1 MKKRFLI
8 VTVILF
14 CLSILFADNITP
26 IRTDVSGFATWTD
39 VDVTGTT
46 YLQLLKATSSTTTPS
61 MDFSLYTG
69 ETLNFKARTY
79 GTITAGEHDITVSIS
94 ENDGSSW
101 TVLGTRTPTNS
112 TLTAMSP
119 FDLSSYNATQIKI
132 KFTVAGTDNT
142 KGAGI
147 DDITIAGNI
156 AGAAN
161 APVISAF
168 TQVTIPPLANSEFPI
183 SATVT
188 DADGQDNIAVVEVSY
203 KINNGSTQ
211 FATLLNSVGSPTIY
225 TGSIPETAYNNG
237 DLVEYWITAIDE
249 DDPFHLVESSTQK
262 FFAGITPI
270 STARAMDANGFPVY
284 NNIYCRVSGVALNS
298 DGTFNAT
305 TVNDAFIQDAT
316 GGIDAY
322 KSAQL
327 ASFNFV
333 QGNSYAI
340 SGKIIQYNGKCEI
353 ELLEAQ
359 QTGTPGVGQPQNVT
373 IAQLLANPENYEG
386 ELIRLSNVNKTSGT
400 WPSTNANAT
409 LTISDGTA
417 TSLYINKF
425 TLCYTQPE
433 PTWPLNI
440 VGIFSQFDNSSPYTS
455 GYQVLVR
462 SINDFSDNSTLPVT
476 FSTFDAIST
485 SANLVNIQWITQTE
499 TAIHGYYIYRNT
511 DNNSAT
517 AQRISSLIPANNTS
531 TAHTYEYQD
540 TEVTPGQTYYY
551 WIVSLE
557 QNENSSWFG
566 PRTVTVLNP
575 ETPETLPTATSLI
588 RTYPNPFNQNN
599 TQKIELEVKEAE
611 TAELNIFNVK
621 GQTVKTYAN
630 IPQGKHELTWDGKD
644 NNNNKC
650 ASGMYFYR
658 LSSPTTT
665 IMKKVMIVK

>member
-1 MKKRFLI
+1 MKKRILSI
-8 VTVILF
+8 TLILF
-14 CLSILFADNITP
+14 CLSILLADNIIP

-39 VDVTGTT
+39 VDVNGTT
-46 YLQLLKATSSTTTPS
+46 YLQLQKATSSTTTPS
-61 MDFSLYTG
+61 MDFSQFSGVQL
-69 ETLNFKARTY
+69 LFKARSY
-79 GTITAGEHDITVSIS
+79 MGTNVIENTITVSIS
-94 ENDGSSW
+94 ENNGSSW
-101 TVLGTRTPTNS
+101 TVLGTRIPPSNS
-112 TLTAMSP
+112 LTSITP
-119 FDLSSYNATQIKI
+119 FDLSAYNNTQVKI
-132 KFTVAGTDNT
+132 KFTVAGTDNSI
-142 KGAGI
+142 GAGI
-147 DDITIAGNI
+147 DDITISGTP

-168 TQVTIPPLANSEFPI
+168 TQVTIPPFANTNFPI

-203 KINNGSTQ
+203 KINNGDTQ
-211 FATLLNSVGSPTIY
+211 FSNLFNSVENPTIY
-225 TGSIPETAYNNG
+225 TGSIPESAYNNG
-237 DLVEYWITAIDE
+237 DLVEYWITAMDA
-249 DDPFHLVESSTQK
+249 DDPFHLVESTTQK

-270 STARAMDANGFPVY
+270 STLRTMDANGFPVY
-284 NNIYCRVSGVALNS
+284 NTLLCRISGVALNS
-298 DGTFNAT
+298 DGALNAL

-322 KSAQL
+322 KSPQL

-333 QGNSYAI
+333 QGNSYSI
-340 SGKIIQYNGKCEI
+340 SGKITQYNGKCQI
-353 ELLEAQ
+353 ELTEAQ

-386 ELIRLSNVNKTSGT
+386 ELIRLNNVNKTSGT
-400 WPSTNANAT
+400 WPSTNSNAS
-409 LTISDGTA
+409 LSISDGTA
-417 TSLYINKF
+417 TTLYIYKY

-433 PTWPLNI
+433 PEWPVNI
-440 VGIFSQFDNSSPYTS
+440 VGIFSQFDSSSPYSS

-476 FSTFDAIST
+476 FSTFDAVST
-485 SANLVNIQWITQTE
+485 SANMVNIQWVTQTE

-511 DNNSAT
+511 ENST
-517 AQRISSLIPANNTS
+517 TNAQRISSLIPANNS
-531 TAHTYEYQD
+531 TTPHTYEYQD

-557 QNENSSWFG
+557 QNESSSWFG

-575 ETPETLPTATSLI
+575 ETPEVLPTATSLI

-599 TQKIELEVKEAE
+599 VQKIELEVKEAE

-621 GQTVKTYAN
+621 GQTVKTYSN